1 MGIKFQSPID
11 LSAHRAIRYNS
22 AAQTL
27 VVTVA
32 TKTAAHPEY
41 GNGSTDGYVVDGI
54 EGPYLEFTPGNTYK
68 FDQSDNSNANH
79 PLRFYEDAAKTTAYT
94 TGVTTNG
101 VPGQSGAYTQII
113 PTTSVPPILYYQCSS
128 HSLMGSYVKFGTGTV
143 GDTYSINVATDG
155 NNVDLNLDAA
165 TGTDSTVQLTA
176 GSNVSLTRNNA
187 QEVTIASTDET
198 YDLNAT
204 QDGNN
209 VDINLTSTSGSD
221 NSTVQLTAGS
231 NVTLTRNGAQ
241 EVTIAAAGGSQGI
254 TIQDE
259 GTPLST
265 LATTLNFTGSG
276 VTASGTG
283 ATKTIDIT
291 GGGTVTI
298 EKNDFTG
305 DGTDTTFDASST
317 IANENNI
324 QIYIDGVYQ
333 SKDTYSTSGTTVT
346 FSTAP
351 PTGSSI
357 EFMHYTSVTGVIDV
371 DNFTGNGSTTA
382 FTVTS
387 SITSE
392 NKTQIYIDGVYQN
405 KDTYSTNGTTVTFS
419 TAPVNGAKIDI
430 VQLLAENDTI
440 NTNQIVDSAITTAKL
455 ANTSV
460 TTAKLANTSV
470 TTDKLDSTSVTNAKI
485 ANDAVDY
492 AQLAARYTEVQAIT
506 TQSGTINLDTS
517 AYSIFRLT
525 AALNGATT
533 LNIQNMKTAQV
544 IDITVTGSQTITLS
558 SDDSSETFNK
568 VGSTDYDGAEANLI
582 QIVCIDDNDSA
593 AIYNYSIGTY
603 TSDPTP

>member
-1 MGIKFQSPID
+1 MATTFKSSVEIDGYLSLTSGNWVQIPDGTTAQRPGSPTVGMF
-11 LSAHRAIRYNS
+11 RYN
-22 AAQTL
+22 T
-27 VVTVA
+27 
-32 TKTAAHPEY
+32 
-41 GNGSTDGYVVDGI
+41 
-54 EGPYLEFTPGNTYK
+54 
-68 FDQSDNSNANH
+68 
-79 PLRFYEDAAKTTAYT
+79 
-94 TGVTTNG
+94 
-101 VPGQSGAYTQII
+101 
-113 PTTSVPPILYYQCSS
+113 
-128 HSLMGSYVKFGTGTV
+128 
-143 GDTYSINVATDG
+143 
-155 NNVDLNLDAA
+155 
-165 TGTDSTVQLTA
+165 
-176 GSNVSLTRNNA
+176 
-187 QEVTIASTDET
+187 STDEFEGYFGSTPAWGAIGGGGGNT

-209 VDINLTSTSGSD
+209 VDLNLTSGDGSD
-221 NSTVQLTAGS
+221 NSTVQLTAGD

-241 EVTIAAAGGSQGI
+241 EVTIAAS
-254 TIQDE
+254 
-259 GTPLST
+259 
-265 LATTLNFTGSG
+265 
-276 VTASGTG
+276 
-283 ATKTIDIT
+283 
-291 GGGTVTI
+291 GGTVTI

-357 EFMHYTSVTGVIDV
+357 EFMHYTTVTGVIDV

>member
-1 MGIKFQSPID
+1 MC
-11 LSAHRAIRYNS
+11 IR
-22 AAQTL
+22 
-27 VVTVA
+27 
-32 TKTAAHPEY
+32 
-41 GNGSTDGYVVDGI
+41 
-54 EGPYLEFTPGNTYK
+54 
-68 FDQSDNSNANH
+68 
-79 PLRFYEDAAKTTAYT
+79 
-94 TGVTTNG
+94 
-101 VPGQSGAYTQII
+101 
-113 PTTSVPPILYYQCSS
+113 
-128 HSLMGSYVKFGTGTV
+128 
-143 GDTYSINVATDG
+143 
-155 NNVDLNLDAA
+155 
-165 TGTDSTVQLTA
+165 DS
-176 GSNVSLTRNNA
+176 
-187 QEVTIASTDET
+187 
-198 YDLNAT
+198 LNAT

-430 VQLLAENDTI
+430 VQLLAANDTI
-440 NTNQIVDSAITTAKL
+440 NTNQIVDSAI
-455 ANTSV
+455 

>member
-1 MGIKFQSPID
+1 MYKRQ
-11 LSAHRAIRYNS
+11 
-22 AAQTL
+22 AQTL

-430 VQLLAENDTI
+430 VQLLAANDTI
-440 NTNQIVDSAITTAKL
+440 NTNQIVDSAI
-455 ANTSV
+455 

>member
-241 EVTIAAAGGSQGI
+241 EVTIDAAGGSQGI

-283 ATKTIDIT
+283 ATKTIDVT

-357 EFMHYTSVTGVIDV
+357 EFMHYTTVTGVIDV

-430 VQLLAENDTI
+430 VQLLAANDTI

-455 ANTSV
+455 AN
-460 TTAKLANTSV
+460 
-470 TTDKLDSTSVTNAKI
+470 TSVTNAKI

>member
-1 MGIKFQSPID
+1 MATTFKSSVEIDGYLSLTSGNWVQVPDGTTAQRPGSPTVGMF
-11 LSAHRAIRYNS
+11 RYN
-22 AAQTL
+22 T
-27 VVTVA
+27 
-32 TKTAAHPEY
+32 
-41 GNGSTDGYVVDGI
+41 
-54 EGPYLEFTPGNTYK
+54 
-68 FDQSDNSNANH
+68 
-79 PLRFYEDAAKTTAYT
+79 
-94 TGVTTNG
+94 
-101 VPGQSGAYTQII
+101 
-113 PTTSVPPILYYQCSS
+113 
-128 HSLMGSYVKFGTGTV
+128 
-143 GDTYSINVATDG
+143 
-155 NNVDLNLDAA
+155 
-165 TGTDSTVQLTA
+165 
-176 GSNVSLTRNNA
+176 
-187 QEVTIASTDET
+187 STDEFEGYFGSTPAWGAIGGGGGNT

-209 VDINLTSTSGSD
+209 VDLNLTSGDGSD
-221 NSTVQLTAGS
+221 NSTVQLTAGD

-241 EVTIAAAGGSQGI
+241 EVTIAAS
-254 TIQDE
+254 
-259 GTPLST
+259 
-265 LATTLNFTGSG
+265 
-276 VTASGTG
+276 
-283 ATKTIDIT
+283 
-291 GGGTVTI
+291 GGTVTI

-357 EFMHYTSVTGVIDV
+357 EFMHYTTVTGVIDG
-371 DNFTGNGSTTA
+371 DNFSGNGSTTA

-430 VQLLAENDTI
+430 VQLLAANDTI
-440 NTNQIVDSAITTAKL
+440 NTNQIVDSAI
-455 ANTSV
+455 

>member
-460 TTAKLANTSV
+460 TT
-470 TTDKLDSTSVTNAKI
+470 DKLDSTSVTNAKI

>member
-305 DGTDTTFDASST
+305 DGTDTTFDASSN

-430 VQLLAENDTI
+430 VQLLAANDTI

>member
-1 MGIKFQSPID
+1 MATTFKSSVEIDGYLSLTSGNWVQIPDGTTAQRPGSPTVGMF
-11 LSAHRAIRYNS
+11 RYN
-22 AAQTL
+22 T
-27 VVTVA
+27 
-32 TKTAAHPEY
+32 
-41 GNGSTDGYVVDGI
+41 
-54 EGPYLEFTPGNTYK
+54 
-68 FDQSDNSNANH
+68 
-79 PLRFYEDAAKTTAYT
+79 
-94 TGVTTNG
+94 
-101 VPGQSGAYTQII
+101 
-113 PTTSVPPILYYQCSS
+113 
-128 HSLMGSYVKFGTGTV
+128 
-143 GDTYSINVATDG
+143 
-155 NNVDLNLDAA
+155 
-165 TGTDSTVQLTA
+165 
-176 GSNVSLTRNNA
+176 
-187 QEVTIASTDET
+187 STDEFEGYFGSTPAWGAIGGGGGNT

-209 VDINLTSTSGSD
+209 VDLNLTSGDGSD
-221 NSTVQLTAGS
+221 NSTVQLTAGD

-241 EVTIAAAGGSQGI
+241 EVTIAAS
-254 TIQDE
+254 
-259 GTPLST
+259 
-265 LATTLNFTGSG
+265 
-276 VTASGTG
+276 
-283 ATKTIDIT
+283 
-291 GGGTVTI
+291 GGTVTI

-357 EFMHYTSVTGVIDV
+357 EFMHYTTVTGVIDV

-440 NTNQIVDSAITTAKL
+440 NTNQIVDSAI
-455 ANTSV
+455 

>member
-1 MGIKFQSPID
+1 MC
-11 LSAHRAIRYNS
+11 IR
-22 AAQTL
+22 
-27 VVTVA
+27 
-32 TKTAAHPEY
+32 
-41 GNGSTDGYVVDGI
+41 
-54 EGPYLEFTPGNTYK
+54 
-68 FDQSDNSNANH
+68 
-79 PLRFYEDAAKTTAYT
+79 
-94 TGVTTNG
+94 
-101 VPGQSGAYTQII
+101 
-113 PTTSVPPILYYQCSS
+113 
-128 HSLMGSYVKFGTGTV
+128 
-143 GDTYSINVATDG
+143 
-155 NNVDLNLDAA
+155 
-165 TGTDSTVQLTA
+165 DS
-176 GSNVSLTRNNA
+176 
-187 QEVTIASTDET
+187 
-198 YDLNAT
+198 
-204 QDGNN
+204 
-209 VDINLTSTSGSD
+209 
-221 NSTVQLTAGS
+221 
-231 NVTLTRNGAQ
+231 
-241 EVTIAAAGGSQGI
+241 
-254 TIQDE
+254 
-259 GTPLST
+259 
-265 LATTLNFTGSG
+265 
-276 VTASGTG
+276 
-283 ATKTIDIT
+283 
-291 GGGTVTI
+291 
-298 EKNDFTG
+298 
-305 DGTDTTFDASST
+305 TTFDASST

-430 VQLLAENDTI
+430 VQLLAANDTI
-440 NTNQIVDSAITTAKL
+440 NTNQIVDSAI
-455 ANTSV
+455 

>member
-430 VQLLAENDTI
+430 VQLLAANDTI
-440 NTNQIVDSAITTAKL
+440 NTNQIVDSAI
-455 ANTSV
+455 

>member
-1 MGIKFQSPID
+1 MATTFKSSVEIDGYLSLTSGNWVQIPDGTTAQRPGSPTVGMF
-11 LSAHRAIRYNS
+11 RYN
-22 AAQTL
+22 T
-27 VVTVA
+27 
-32 TKTAAHPEY
+32 
-41 GNGSTDGYVVDGI
+41 
-54 EGPYLEFTPGNTYK
+54 
-68 FDQSDNSNANH
+68 
-79 PLRFYEDAAKTTAYT
+79 
-94 TGVTTNG
+94 
-101 VPGQSGAYTQII
+101 
-113 PTTSVPPILYYQCSS
+113 
-128 HSLMGSYVKFGTGTV
+128 
-143 GDTYSINVATDG
+143 
-155 NNVDLNLDAA
+155 
-165 TGTDSTVQLTA
+165 
-176 GSNVSLTRNNA
+176 
-187 QEVTIASTDET
+187 STDEFEGYFGSTPAWGAIGGGGGNT

-209 VDINLTSTSGSD
+209 VDLNLTSGDGSD
-221 NSTVQLTAGS
+221 NSTVQLTAGD

-241 EVTIAAAGGSQGI
+241 EVTIAAS
-254 TIQDE
+254 
-259 GTPLST
+259 
-265 LATTLNFTGSG
+265 
-276 VTASGTG
+276 
-283 ATKTIDIT
+283 
-291 GGGTVTI
+291 GGTVTI

-357 EFMHYTSVTGVIDV
+357 EFMHYTTVTGVIDV

-492 AQLAARYTEVQAIT
+492 AQLAGRYTEVQAIT

>member
-1 MGIKFQSPID
+1 MYKRQ
-11 LSAHRAIRYNS
+11 
-22 AAQTL
+22 AQTL

-155 NNVDLNLDAA
+155 NNVDSNLDAA

-430 VQLLAENDTI
+430 VQLLAANDTI
-440 NTNQIVDSAITTAKL
+440 NTNQIVDSAI
-455 ANTSV
+455 

>member
-209 VDINLTSTSGSD
+209 VDLNLTSTSGSD

-241 EVTIAAAGGSQGI
+241 EVTIDAAGGSQGI

-283 ATKTIDIT
+283 ATKTIDVT

-357 EFMHYTSVTGVIDV
+357 EFMHYTTVTGVIDV

-430 VQLLAENDTI
+430 VQLLAANDTI

-455 ANTSV
+455 AN
-460 TTAKLANTSV
+460 
-470 TTDKLDSTSVTNAKI
+470 TSVTNAKI